1 MNITCHNCNTKLNI
15 PDHKLPKDK
24 ESTVTCPKC
33 REKIQVPPAA
43 VTKLHQSIE
52 GNNKL
57 VVQRRF
63 EDRLNAL
70 VCIERTEFGPK
81 VSSVLDQMGLNA
93 DFAFDMRVAF
103 SKMEYNTYQ
112 LLILDDDF
120 DPDNKGT
127 AGIIERMSTID
138 MSLRRRIC
146 IVLISRKFNTNDDM
160 AALHSSVNTIIH
172 QGDINHMESFLSQAL
187 ADHKNLYSIY
197 TESLKLT
204 GKA

>member
-24 ESTVTCPKC
+24 ESTVICPKC
-33 REKIQVPPAA
+33 REKIQVPVAL
-43 VTKLHQSIE
+43 KLHPPVE
-52 GNNKL
+52 EKKTPFL
-57 VVQRRF
+57 QRRL

-70 VCIERTEFGPK
+70 ICIDRAELK
-81 VSSVLDQMGLNA
+81 SKINSVLDQMGLNA
-93 DFAFDMRVAF
+93 EVAVDMRAAF
-103 SKMEYNTYQ
+103 NKMEYNAYP

-120 DPDNKGT
+120 DPDNKG
-127 AGIIERMSTID
+127 AKGIIEKTSVID

-146 IVLISRKFNTNDDM
+146 IVLISQQFNTNDNM
-160 AALHSSVNTIIH
+160 AALHSSVNNVIH
-172 QGDINHMESFLSQAL
+172 QDDIHHMEAFLSKAL

-197 TESLKLT
+197 NESLKLA

>member
-15 PDHKLPKDK
+15 PDQKLPKDR

-33 REKIQVPPAA
+33 REKIQVPAA
-43 VTKLHQSIE
+43 PNPDQTMEDKKRPSL
-52 GNNKL
+52 
-57 VVQRRF
+57 QRRF

-70 VCIERTEFGPK
+70 ICSDRAELKQKTV
-81 VSSVLDQMGLNA
+81 SVLDQIGLNA
-93 DFAFDMRVAF
+93 ELAVDMRGALN
-103 SKMEYNTYQ
+103 KMEYNAYH

-127 AGIIERMSTID
+127 TGIIDKLSAVD

-146 IVLISRKFNTNDDM
+146 IVLVSQKFNTNDNM
-160 AALHSSVNTIIH
+160 AALHSSVNNVIH
-172 QGDINHMESFLSQAL
+172 QDDIHHMETFLSKAL

-197 TESLKLT
+197 NESLKLA

>member
-33 REKIQVPPAA
+33 REKIQVPPIAA
-43 VTKLHQSIE
+43 IKHHQPIE
-52 GNNKL
+52 ENKKPAT
-57 VVQRRF
+57 QRRF
-63 EDRLNAL
+63 EDRLYSL
-70 VCIERTEFGPK
+70 VCIDGTELRPK
-81 VSSVLDQMGLNA
+81 VSSVLDQMGLNV
-93 DFAFDMRVAF
+93 DFAFDMQVAF

-120 DPDNKGT
+120 DMDNKG
-127 AGIIERMSTID
+127 AASIIERMSTID
-138 MSLRRRIC
+138 MSLRRRVC

-160 AALHSSVNTIIH
+160 AALHSSVNAIIH
-172 QGDINHMESFLSQAL
+172 QGDINHMESFLSRAL

-197 TESLKLT
+197 NESLKLT